1 MARDHV
7 CSMHVE
13 ENTPFV
19 TEYEKSKYYCCSEA
33 CKMSFDSNPQK
44 YDDMAKKFSDDI
56 ENIVI
61 SGDIPSNW
69 CISYR

>member
-1 MARDHV
+1 MRHMARDHV

-19 TEYEKSKYYCCSEA
+19 TEYEKSKYYFCSEA

-44 YDDMAKKFSDDI
+44 YDEWPFHDI

>member
-19 TEYEKSKYYCCSEA
+19 TEYDKSKYYFCSES
-33 CKMSFDSNPQK
+33 CKNSFDRNPQK
-44 YDDMAKKFSDDI
+44 YHDTAKKFSD
-56 ENIVI
+56 EYRQHS
-61 SGDIPSNW
+61 SGW
-69 CISYR
+69 